1 MLKKD
6 ENQLYLK
13 KDNTKK
19 YESIIGL
26 LPDDVKQLLAL
37 DAEIDESFN
46 NQMKKRNKNDEMVR
60 NKIEKLNEKPI
71 LRAYVF

>member
-1 MLKKD
+1 MKKD
-6 ENQLYLK
+6 ENALFMK
-13 KDNTKK
+13 KDNTEK
-19 YESIIGL
+19 YKSITGL
-26 LPDDVKQLLAL
+26 LPDDVKQLLSL
-37 DAEIDESFN
+37 DTEIDESFN

>member
-1 MLKKD
+1 MMKKD
-6 ENQLYLK
+6 ESSLFMK
-13 KDNTKK
+13 KDNTEK
-19 YESIIGL
+19 YKSIYGL
-26 LPDDVKQLLAL
+26 LPDDIKQLLSI
-37 DAEIDESFN
+37 DTEIDESFN

>member
-1 MLKKD
+1 MMKKD
-6 ENQLYLK
+6 ESSLAMK
-13 KDNTKK
+13 KDNTEK
-19 YESIIGL
+19 YKSIYGI
-26 LPDDVKQLLAL
+26 LPDDVKQLLSL

>member
-1 MLKKD
+1 MMKKD
-6 ENQLYLK
+6 ESSLFMK
-13 KDNTKK
+13 KDNTEK
-19 YESIIGL
+19 YKSIYGL
-26 LPDDVKQLLAL
+26 LPDDIKQLLSL
-37 DAEIDESFN
+37 DTEIDESFN